1 MKTFDLY
8 KKALKFPFG
17 KQIFTFLFCK
27 RVPYFSTIY
36 PKINVYDEGIAEV
49 EMSQRRSVQ
58 NHIQTIHA
66 IAVCNLCELAMGL
79 VCESTIPDN
88 LRWIPAGMNVQYL
101 KKATGTLKAVAK
113 ANKSDFKPGRL
124 DIHIDVFNA
133 KNETITTADITVYI
147 KEK

>member
-1 MKTFDLY
+1 LKTFDLY
-8 KKALKFPFG
+8 KKVQKFPFG
-17 KQIFTFLFCK
+17 KQLFTFFFNK
-27 RVPYFSTIY
+27 RVPYFSTIH
-36 PKINVYDEGIAEV
+36 PKINVFDEGIVEV
-49 EMSQRRSVQ
+49 EMTQRRSVQ

-88 LRWIPAGMNVQYL
+88 LRWIPSGMNVKYL
-101 KKATGTLKAVAK
+101 KKATGTIKAIAK
-113 ANKSDFKPGRL
+113 VNKADFNPGSL

-133 KNETITTADITVYI
+133 KNEIITSADITIYI